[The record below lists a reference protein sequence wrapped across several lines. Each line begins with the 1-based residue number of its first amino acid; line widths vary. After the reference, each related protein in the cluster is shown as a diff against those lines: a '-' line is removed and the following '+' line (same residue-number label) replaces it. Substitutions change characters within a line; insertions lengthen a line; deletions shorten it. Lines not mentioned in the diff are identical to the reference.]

1 MKKVFVFCI
10 GGTGIRVMKSI
21 AMLMAGGM
29 DTNGYTVVPVILDPH
44 LDLEEK
50 KNLHSLID
58 SYKDIYN
65 KTINNGSST
74 LNSLDG
80 FFNSEI
86 RTINELNNQTND
98 TQQNAGSK
106 EKFRSY
112 IELANL
118 GADDL
123 NNYLVE
129 TMFSTKNL
137 DNPLSVGFKGNPNV
151 GTVVLGEMIEGADWF
166 RAFKQHCEKNDRV
179 FIISSIFGGT
189 GASGYPLLEKKIR
202 LAENEPAVK
211 NALMGAVTV
220 LPYYGLKDP
229 ATTGSDIDSA
239 NFYTKTKAALAYY
252 EGTVKSDYLYY
263 VGEKSLKQVYDN
275 DEKKQDDK
283 ANFIE
288 LVAASALFDFLKR
301 GKPDNQQYL
310 SRAIESDLESLDLV
324 SLGNGYKDIVK
335 SVADYMLLRNLVN
348 TLPSEKY
355 FPLIKNRGLDGE
367 FYKDSAFQA
376 LKRFTEIYYKWY
388 TELAQ
393 NKRAFAPLHYDNP
406 KQMGGWIKSIE
417 LDAKDDSYYLL
428 KMIQASNQD
437 NSKEHSNKFRFFLK
451 FAYDA
456 INNYTSKINK

>member
-10 GGTGIRVMKSI
+10 VGTGIRVMKSI

-355 FPLIKNRGLDGE
+355 FPLIKNRGLDGD

>member
-21 AMLMAGGM
+21 TMLMAGGI
-29 DTNGYTVVPVILDPH
+29 DTNGYIVVPIILDPH

-50 KNLHSLID
+50 KNLHPLID
-58 SYKDIYN
+58 CYKDVYD
-65 KTINNGSST
+65 KSINNGSST

-98 TQQNAGSK
+98 TQQIAGSK

-112 IELANL
+112 IGLANL

-166 RAFKQHCEKNDRV
+166 RAFKQHCEKDDRV

-189 GASGYPLLEKKIR
+189 GASGYPLVEKKIR

-211 NALMGAVTV
+211 NVVMGAVTV

-239 NFYTKTKAALAYY
+239 NFYTKTKAALSYY
-252 EGTVKSDYLYY
+252 DGNVKSDYLYY
-263 VGEKSLKQVYDN
+263 IGEKNLKQVYDN

-301 GKPDNQQYL
+301 GKPVNTQYL
-310 SRAIESDLESLDLV
+310 TRAIESDEESLDLV
-324 SLGNGYKDIVK
+324 SLGKGYKDIVK
-335 SVADYMLLRNLVN
+335 SVADFMLLRNFVN
-348 TLPSEKY
+348 NLPSEKY
-355 FPLIKNRGLDGE
+355 FPLSKNRGFDSD
-367 FYKDSAFQA
+367 FYKDSAFQS
-376 LKRFTEIYYKWY
+376 LTRFTEKYYNWY
-388 TELAQ
+388 SELAQ
-393 NKRAFAPLHYDNP
+393 NKRAFSPLHYDNK

-428 KMIQASNQD
+428 QMIKASNREK
-437 NSKEHSNKFRFFLK
+437 SKDHSNKFRFFLQCK
-451 FAYDA
+451 F
-456 INNYTSKINK
+456 